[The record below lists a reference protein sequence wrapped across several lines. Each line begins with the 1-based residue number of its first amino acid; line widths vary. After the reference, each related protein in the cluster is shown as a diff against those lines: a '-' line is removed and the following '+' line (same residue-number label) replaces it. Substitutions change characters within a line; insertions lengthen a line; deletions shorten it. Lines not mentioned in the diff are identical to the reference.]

1 MGVKNIFNYALD
13 EGRKN
18 GLEKGKKIG
27 FAQGSALTFSLCGA
41 IYLLPKG
48 VKFVKKRISEHKAY
62 DEMGEKI
69 YSALS
74 EEITVN
80 SDEGCVKD
88 EKNENNE
95 A

>member
-1 MGVKNIFNYALD
+1 
-13 EGRKN
+13 
-18 GLEKGKKIG
+18 
-27 FAQGSALTFSLCGA
+27 
-41 IYLLPKG
+41 
-48 VKFVKKRISEHKAY
+48 
-62 DEMGEKI
+62 MGEKI